1 VLLVNMLL
9 GEVVF
14 GGLGTGLC
22 SIVMAAFIAV
32 FLAGLMVGRTPA
44 YLGKKIGPPENKMI
58 MLYALAA
65 PLTILPLTAIAVT
78 THAGLSGLTTN
89 TGEHGFTSIL
99 FAYTS
104 CIANN
109 GQAFAS
115 LNANTLFYN
124 VTTAIAMFM
133 GRFAHAI
140 PALVLAGFFARQR
153 QTPTTAGTV
162 PTDSFIFGLL
172 LSACLIILTAL
183 SYLPALALG
192 PVLDRLLHG
201 V

>member
-1 VLLVNMLL
+1 
-9 GEVVF
+9 
-14 GGLGTGLC
+14 
-22 SIVMAAFIAV
+22 
-32 FLAGLMVGRTPA
+32 
-44 YLGKKIGPPENKMI
+44 
-58 MLYALAA
+58 
-65 PLTILPLTAIAVT
+65 VT

-89 TGEHGFTSIL
+89 TGEHGFTAIL

-115 LNANTLFYN
+115 LNANTSFYN

-140 PALVLAGFFARQR
+140 PALALAGFFARQK
-153 QTPTTAGTV
+153 QAPTTAGTV

-172 LSACLIILTAL
+172 LSACLVILTAL